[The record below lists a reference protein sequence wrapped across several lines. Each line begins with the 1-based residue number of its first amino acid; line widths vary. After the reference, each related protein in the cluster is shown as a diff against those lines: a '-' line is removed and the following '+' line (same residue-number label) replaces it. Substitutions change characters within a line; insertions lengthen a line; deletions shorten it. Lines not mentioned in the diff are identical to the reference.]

1 MAYNSERFCFKHNRF
16 ASVKDLFFFQIRF
29 LPSNVSIH
37 LVSSQSAFFFGIFFN
52 SQSLLFSLGP
62 QFLYGPRCARSVLS
76 TAPGPILERLTADG
90 KQQRK
95 LLILSS
101 FLPSCNKEQKNG
113 ITSLTIHS
121 LPFIISLYCTHSW
134 RETAKVSF
142 LLFVVCRK
150 RHAQPLYSSST
161 GLALNYRYTQFQ
173 RFGDVLV
180 LYILGAF

>member
-1 MAYNSERFCFKHNRF
+1 MAYNSERVCFKHNRF

-37 LVSSQSAFFFGIFFN
+37 LVSSQSAFFFWHFFTV
-52 SQSLLFSLGP
+52 SLLS
-62 QFLYGPRCARSVLS
+62 FLLVLS
-76 TAPGPILERLTADG
+76 FFVRTSLHSILTINTSGPILERLTADG

-150 RHAQPLYSSST
+150 RHAQP
-161 GLALNYRYTQFQ
+161 QF
-173 RFGDVLV
+173 F
-180 LYILGAF
+180 